1 MTNISIS
8 KTVAIAA
15 LLAGSAV
22 VAWWL
27 LAPSNHEVTEDA
39 YVEGNVVQ
47 VTPQLNGSVT
57 AIAADNTDY
66 VQAGQVLVQLNGV
79 DAQLALA
86 RAEAQ
91 LAKTVRQV
99 RAQFA
104 SSGQGRAAIVLR
116 RADVA
121 RAETDLARRS
131 SLAGS
136 GAVSGED
143 ISHAEDALRTAR
155 AALTVAEQQS
165 LSASA
170 LTDQTSVAGHPD
182 VLAASAQLRD
192 AYVAAHRTTLRAPV
206 SGIVTRRTVQLGQR
220 VGAGTALM
228 SIVPPEQ
235 MWVSANFKESQLH
248 GIRIGQPVE
257 LRADVY
263 GKSVRYHGRVA
274 GLDAGTGNAFSLLP
288 AQNATGNW
296 IKVVQ
301 RVPVRIALDP
311 KQLIGSPLRVG
322 LSMEVSID
330 VAGKE
335 GRMLADGSAKPV
347 LAQTEVFSALD
358 RGADDEVR
366 RVIAANGG
374 RGRNVTLGASS
385 SQAGVKPAVAQ
396 AAGTVTH

>member
-1 MTNISIS
+1 MTSISPS

-15 LLAGSAV
+15 LLAGSALI
-22 VAWWL
+22 AWWL

-66 VQAGQVLVQLNGV
+66 VQAGQVLVQLNEV

-136 GAVSGED
+136 GAVSGEE
-143 ISHAEDALRTAR
+143 ISHAEDALRTAH

-165 LSASA
+165 LSSSA

-182 VLAASAQLRD
+182 VLAASVQLRD
-192 AYVAAHRTTLRAPV
+192 AWVAAHRTTLRAPV

-220 VGAGTALM
+220 VAAGAALM
-228 SIVPPEQ
+228 SIVPPGQ

-263 GKSVRYHGRVA
+263 GKAVRYHGRVA
-274 GLDAGTGNAFSLLP
+274 GLDAGTGSAFALLP

-301 RVPVRIALDP
+301 RVPVRIALDA
-311 KQLIGSPLRVG
+311 QELAAHPLKIG
-322 LSMEVSID
+322 LSMRVAVDTRQRGGLLAASTPSGRPAWRTD
-330 VAGKE
+330 VF
-335 GRMLADGSAKPV
+335 DGE
-347 LAQTEVFSALD
+347 LAQAAEQAE
-358 RGADDEVR
+358 A
-366 RVIAANGG
+366 VIAANLGKG
-374 RGRNVTLGASS
+374 R
-385 SQAGVKPAVAQ
+385 
-396 AAGTVTH
+396 

>member
-1 MTNISIS
+1 MTKISPS

-15 LLAGSAV
+15 LLAGSAA

-27 LAPSNHEVTEDA
+27 LMPSTHEVTEDA

-57 AIAADNTDY
+57 AIGADNTDY
-66 VQAGQVLVQLNGV
+66 VKAGQVLVQLNQV

-91 LAKTVRQV
+91 LARAVRQV

-104 SSGQGRAAIVLR
+104 SASQGQANIVLR

-143 ISHAEDALRTAR
+143 ISHAEDAVRTAR

-165 LSASA
+165 LSSSA
-170 LTDQTSVAGHPD
+170 LTDQTSVASHPD
-182 VLAASAQLRD
+182 VLVASAQLRD

-206 SGIVTRRTVQLGQR
+206 SGLVTRRNVQLGQR
-220 VGAGTALM
+220 VAAGTALM

-235 MWVSANFKESQLH
+235 MWVSANFKESQLT

-263 GKSVRYHGRVA
+263 GKTVRYHGRVA
-274 GLDAGTGNAFSLLP
+274 GLDAGTGSAFALLP

-301 RVPVRIALDP
+301 RVPVRIALDA
-311 KQLIGSPLRVG
+311 KELAAHPLKIG
-322 LSMEVSID
+322 LSMR
-330 VAGKE
+330 VAVDTTQRSGALAASTAS
-335 GRMLADGSAKPV
+335 GRPAWRTAVFDGELEQA
-347 LAQTEVFSALD
+347 AHRAGQ
-358 RGADDEVR
+358 
-366 RVIAANGG
+366 VIAANMG
-374 RGRNVTLGASS
+374 R
-385 SQAGVKPAVAQ
+385 P
-396 AAGTVTH
+396 H

>member
-1 MTNISIS
+1 MTSISPS

-15 LLAGSAV
+15 LLAGSALI
-22 VAWWL
+22 AWWL

-66 VQAGQVLVQLNGV
+66 VQAGQVLVQLNEV

-116 RADVA
+116 RADLA

-136 GAVSGED
+136 GAVSGEE

-165 LSASA
+165 LSSSA

-182 VLAASAQLRD
+182 VLAASVQLRD
-192 AYVAAHRTTLRAPV
+192 AWVAAHRTTLRAPV
-206 SGIVTRRTVQLGQR
+206 SGLVTRRNVQLGQR
-220 VGAGTALM
+220 VAAGAALM
-228 SIVPPEQ
+228 SIVPPGQ

-248 GIRIGQPVE
+248 GIRLGQPVE

-263 GKSVRYHGRVA
+263 GKAVRYHGRVA
-274 GLDAGTGNAFSLLP
+274 GLDAGTGSAFALLP

-301 RVPVRIALDP
+301 RVPVRIALDA
-311 KQLIGSPLRVG
+311 QELAAHPLKIG
-322 LSMEVSID
+322 LSMRVTVDTRQRGGLLAASTPSGRPAWRTD
-330 VAGKE
+330 VF
-335 GRMLADGSAKPV
+335 DGE
-347 LAQTEVFSALD
+347 LAQAAEQAE
-358 RGADDEVR
+358 A
-366 RVIAANGG
+366 VIAANLGKG
-374 RGRNVTLGASS
+374 R
-385 SQAGVKPAVAQ
+385 
-396 AAGTVTH
+396 

>member
-1 MTNISIS
+1 MIKISPS

-27 LAPSNHEVTEDA
+27 LAPNNHEATEDA

-66 VQAGQVLVQLNGV
+66 VQAGQVLVQLNEV

-104 SSGQGRAAIVLR
+104 SSSQGQATIVLR

-121 RAETDLARRS
+121 RAQTDLARRS

-143 ISHAEDALRTAR
+143 IGHAEDALRTAR

-170 LTDQTSVAGHPD
+170 LTDQTSVASHPD

-206 SGIVTRRTVQLGQR
+206 SGMVTRRTVQLGQR
-220 VGAGTALM
+220 VAPGAALM

-301 RVPVRIALDP
+301 RVPVRIALDA
-311 KQLIGSPLRVG
+311 KELAAHPLKIG
-322 LSMEVSID
+322 LSMQVKVDTSERSG
-330 VAGKE
+330 ALAASTAS
-335 GRMLADGSAKPV
+335 GRPAWRTGVFDGE
-347 LAQTEVFSALD
+347 LAQAAG
-358 RGADDEVR
+358 RADA
-366 RVIAANGG
+366 VIAANLG
-374 RGRNVTLGASS
+374 RS
-385 SQAGVKPAVAQ
+385 K
-396 AAGTVTH
+396 

>member
-1 MTNISIS
+1 MIKISPS

-15 LLAGSAV
+15 LLAGSALV
-22 VAWWL
+22 TWWL
-27 LAPSNHEVTEDA
+27 LAPSTHEVTEDA

-66 VQAGQVLVQLNGV
+66 VQAGQVLVQLNEV

-104 SSGQGRAAIVLR
+104 SASQGQATIVLR

-121 RAETDLARRS
+121 RSQTDLARRS

-170 LTDQTSVAGHPD
+170 LTDQTSVASHPD

-206 SGIVTRRTVQLGQR
+206 SGMVTRRTVQLGQR
-220 VGAGTALM
+220 VAPGAALM

-301 RVPVRIALDP
+301 RVPVRIALDA
-311 KQLIGSPLRVG
+311 KELAAHPLKIG
-322 LSMEVSID
+322 LSMQVKVDTGERSG
-330 VAGKE
+330 ALAASTAS
-335 GRMLADGSAKPV
+335 GRPAWRTGVFDGE
-347 LAQTEVFSALD
+347 LAQAAE
-358 RGADDEVR
+358 RADA
-366 RVIAANGG
+366 VIAANMGKG
-374 RGRNVTLGASS
+374 S
-385 SQAGVKPAVAQ
+385 
-396 AAGTVTH
+396 

>member
-1 MTNISIS
+1 MTKISPS

-15 LLAGSAV
+15 LLAGSAL

-27 LAPSNHEVTEDA
+27 LAPSDHEVTEDA

-66 VQAGQVLVQLNGV
+66 VTAGQVLVRLNEV

-91 LAKTVRQV
+91 LARSVRQV

-104 SSGQGRAAIVLR
+104 SASQGRANIVLR
-116 RADVA
+116 RADLA
-121 RAETDLARRS
+121 RAQTDLARRS

-143 ISHAEDALRTAR
+143 ISHAEDAVRTAR

-165 LSASA
+165 LSSSA
-170 LTDQTSVAGHPD
+170 LTDQTSVASHPD

-192 AYVAAHRTTLRAPV
+192 AWVAAHRTTLRAPV
-206 SGIVTRRTVQLGQR
+206 SGLVTRRNVQLGQR
-220 VGAGTALM
+220 VAAGTALM

-235 MWVSANFKESQLH
+235 MWVSANFKESQLT

-263 GKSVRYHGRVA
+263 GKTVRYHGRVA
-274 GLDAGTGNAFSLLP
+274 GLDAGTGSAFALLP

-301 RVPVRIALDP
+301 RVPVRIALDA
-311 KQLIGSPLRVG
+311 QELAAHPLKIG
-322 LSMEVSID
+322 LSMR
-330 VAGKE
+330 VAVDTTQRSGALAASTAS
-335 GRMLADGSAKPV
+335 GRPAWRTAVFDGELEQA
-347 LAQTEVFSALD
+347 AHRAGQ
-358 RGADDEVR
+358 
-366 RVIAANGG
+366 VIAANMG
-374 RGRNVTLGASS
+374 R
-385 SQAGVKPAVAQ
+385 P
-396 AAGTVTH
+396 H

>member
-1 MTNISIS
+1 MTKISPS

-15 LLAGSAV
+15 LLVGSAA

-27 LAPSNHEVTEDA
+27 LMPSTHEVTEDA

-57 AIAADNTDY
+57 AIGADNTDY
-66 VQAGQVLVQLNGV
+66 VKAGQVLVQLNQV

-91 LAKTVRQV
+91 LARAVRQV

-104 SSGQGRAAIVLR
+104 SASQGQANIVLR

-143 ISHAEDALRTAR
+143 ISHAEDAVRTAR

-165 LSASA
+165 LSSSA
-170 LTDQTSVAGHPD
+170 LTDQTSVASHPD

-206 SGIVTRRTVQLGQR
+206 SGLVTRRNVQLGQR
-220 VGAGTALM
+220 VAAGTALM

-235 MWVSANFKESQLH
+235 MWVSANFKESQLT

-263 GKSVRYHGRVA
+263 GKTVRYHGRVA
-274 GLDAGTGNAFSLLP
+274 GLDAGTGSAFALLP

-301 RVPVRIALDP
+301 RVPVRIALDA
-311 KQLIGSPLRVG
+311 KELAAHPLKIG
-322 LSMEVSID
+322 LSMR
-330 VAGKE
+330 VAVDTTQRSGALAASTAS
-335 GRMLADGSAKPV
+335 GRPAWRTAVFDGELEQA
-347 LAQTEVFSALD
+347 AHRAGQ
-358 RGADDEVR
+358 
-366 RVIAANGG
+366 VIAANMG
-374 RGRNVTLGASS
+374 R
-385 SQAGVKPAVAQ
+385 P
-396 AAGTVTH
+396 H

>member
-1 MTNISIS
+1 MTSISPS
-8 KTVAIAA
+8 KTVVIAA
-15 LLAGSAV
+15 LLAGSALI
-22 VAWWL
+22 AWWL

-66 VQAGQVLVQLNGV
+66 VQAGQVLVQLNEV

-136 GAVSGED
+136 GAVSGEE
-143 ISHAEDALRTAR
+143 ISHAEDAQRTAR
-155 AALTVAEQQS
+155 AALAVAEQQS

-182 VLAASAQLRD
+182 VLAASVQLRD
-192 AYVAAHRTTLRAPV
+192 AWVAAHRTTLRAPV

-220 VGAGTALM
+220 VAAGAALM
-228 SIVPPEQ
+228 SIVPPGQ

-248 GIRIGQPVE
+248 GIRLGQPVE

-263 GKSVRYHGRVA
+263 GKAVRYHGRVA
-274 GLDAGTGNAFSLLP
+274 GLDAGTGSAFALLP

-301 RVPVRIALDP
+301 RVPVRIALDA
-311 KQLIGSPLRVG
+311 QELAAHPLKIG
-322 LSMEVSID
+322 LSMRVAVDTRQRGGLLAASTPSGRPAWRTD
-330 VAGKE
+330 VF
-335 GRMLADGSAKPV
+335 DGE
-347 LAQTEVFSALD
+347 LAQAAEQAE
-358 RGADDEVR
+358 A
-366 RVIAANGG
+366 VIAANLGKG
-374 RGRNVTLGASS
+374 R
-385 SQAGVKPAVAQ
+385 
-396 AAGTVTH
+396 

>member
-1 MTNISIS
+1 MTKISPS

-15 LLAGSAV
+15 LLAGSAL

-27 LAPSNHEVTEDA
+27 LAPSDHEVTEDA

-47 VTPQLNGSVT
+47 VTPQLHGSVT

-66 VQAGQVLVQLNGV
+66 VTAGQVLVRLNEV

-91 LAKTVRQV
+91 LARSVRQV

-104 SSGQGRAAIVLR
+104 SASQGRANIVLR
-116 RADVA
+116 RADLA
-121 RAETDLARRS
+121 RAQTDLARRS

-155 AALTVAEQQS
+155 AALTVAGQQS
-165 LSASA
+165 LSSSA
-170 LTDQTSVAGHPD
+170 LTDQTSVASHPD

-192 AYVAAHRTTLRAPV
+192 AWVAAHRTTLRAPV
-206 SGIVTRRTVQLGQR
+206 SGLVTRRNVQLGQR
-220 VGAGTALM
+220 VAAGTALM

-235 MWVSANFKESQLH
+235 MWVSANFKESQLT

-263 GKSVRYHGRVA
+263 GKTVRYHGRVA
-274 GLDAGTGNAFSLLP
+274 GLDAGTGSAFALLP

-301 RVPVRIALDP
+301 RVPVRIALDA
-311 KQLIGSPLRVG
+311 QELAAHPLKIG
-322 LSMEVSID
+322 LSMR
-330 VAGKE
+330 VAVDTTQRSGALAASTAS
-335 GRMLADGSAKPV
+335 GRPAWRTAVFDGELEQA
-347 LAQTEVFSALD
+347 AHRAGQ
-358 RGADDEVR
+358 
-366 RVIAANGG
+366 VIAANMG
-374 RGRNVTLGASS
+374 R
-385 SQAGVKPAVAQ
+385 P
-396 AAGTVTH
+396 H

>member
-1 MTNISIS
+1 MTSISPS

-15 LLAGSAV
+15 LLAGSALI
-22 VAWWL
+22 AWWL

-66 VQAGQVLVQLNGV
+66 VQAGQVLVQLNEV

-136 GAVSGED
+136 GAVSGEE
-143 ISHAEDALRTAR
+143 ISHAEDALRTAH

-165 LSASA
+165 LSSSA

-192 AYVAAHRTTLRAPV
+192 AWVAAHRTTLRAPV
-206 SGIVTRRTVQLGQR
+206 SGLVTRRNVQLGQR
-220 VGAGTALM
+220 VAAGAALM
-228 SIVPPEQ
+228 SIVPPGQ

-263 GKSVRYHGRVA
+263 GNTVRYHGRVA
-274 GLDAGTGNAFSLLP
+274 GLDAGTGSAFALLP

-301 RVPVRIALDP
+301 RVPVRIALDA
-311 KQLIGSPLRVG
+311 QELAAHPLKIG
-322 LSMEVSID
+322 LSMR
-330 VAGKE
+330 VAVDTRQRGGLLAASTPS
-335 GRMLADGSAKPV
+335 GRPAWRTAVFDGE
-347 LAQTEVFSALD
+347 LAQAAEQAE
-358 RGADDEVR
+358 A
-366 RVIAANGG
+366 VIAANLG
-374 RGRNVTLGASS
+374 RSR
-385 SQAGVKPAVAQ
+385 
-396 AAGTVTH
+396 

>member
-1 MTNISIS
+1 MTSISPS

-15 LLAGSAV
+15 LLAGSALI
-22 VAWWL
+22 AWWR

-39 YVEGNVVQ
+39 YVEGKGVQ

-66 VQAGQVLVQLNGV
+66 VQAGQVLVQLNEV

-136 GAVSGED
+136 GAVSGEE
-143 ISHAEDALRTAR
+143 ISHAEDALRTAH

-165 LSASA
+165 LSSSA

-182 VLAASAQLRD
+182 VLAASVQLRD
-192 AYVAAHRTTLRAPV
+192 AWVAAHRTTLRAPV

-220 VGAGTALM
+220 VAAGAALM
-228 SIVPPEQ
+228 SIVPPGQ

-263 GKSVRYHGRVA
+263 GKAVRYHGRVA
-274 GLDAGTGNAFSLLP
+274 GLDAGTGSAFALLP

-301 RVPVRIALDP
+301 RVPVRIALDA
-311 KQLIGSPLRVG
+311 QELAAHPLKIG
-322 LSMEVSID
+322 LSMRVAVDTRQRGGLLAASTPSGRPAWRTD
-330 VAGKE
+330 VF
-335 GRMLADGSAKPV
+335 DGE
-347 LAQTEVFSALD
+347 LAQAAEQAE
-358 RGADDEVR
+358 A
-366 RVIAANGG
+366 VIAANLGKG
-374 RGRNVTLGASS
+374 R
-385 SQAGVKPAVAQ
+385 
-396 AAGTVTH
+396 

>member
-1 MTNISIS
+1 MTSISPS

-15 LLAGSAV
+15 LLAGSALI
-22 VAWWL
+22 AWWL

-66 VQAGQVLVQLNGV
+66 VQAGQVLVQLNEV

-165 LSASA
+165 LSSSA

-182 VLAASAQLRD
+182 VLAASVQLRD
-192 AYVAAHRTTLRAPV
+192 AWVAAHRTTLRAPV

-220 VGAGTALM
+220 VAAGAALM
-228 SIVPPEQ
+228 SIVPPGQ

-263 GKSVRYHGRVA
+263 GKAVRYHGRVA
-274 GLDAGTGNAFSLLP
+274 GLDAGTGSAFALLP

-301 RVPVRIALDP
+301 RVPVRIALDA
-311 KQLIGSPLRVG
+311 QELAAHPLKIG
-322 LSMEVSID
+322 LSMRVAVDTRQRGGLLAASTPSGRPAWRTD
-330 VAGKE
+330 VF
-335 GRMLADGSAKPV
+335 DGE
-347 LAQTEVFSALD
+347 LAQAAEQAE
-358 RGADDEVR
+358 A
-366 RVIAANGG
+366 VIAANLGKG
-374 RGRNVTLGASS
+374 R
-385 SQAGVKPAVAQ
+385 
-396 AAGTVTH
+396 

>member
-1 MTNISIS
+1 MTFISPS
-8 KTVAIAA
+8 KTVAITA
-15 LLAGSAV
+15 LLAGSALI
-22 VAWWL
+22 AWWL
-27 LAPSNHEVTEDA
+27 LAPGNHEVTEDA

-66 VQAGQVLVQLNGV
+66 VQAGQVLVQLNEV

-116 RADVA
+116 RADLA

-136 GAVSGED
+136 GAVSGEE

-165 LSASA
+165 LSSSA

-182 VLAASAQLRD
+182 VLAASVQLRD
-192 AYVAAHRTTLRAPV
+192 AWVAAHRTTLRAPV

-220 VGAGTALM
+220 VAAGAALM
-228 SIVPPEQ
+228 SIVPPGQ

-248 GIRIGQPVE
+248 GIRLGQPVE

-263 GKSVRYHGRVA
+263 GKAVRYHGRVA
-274 GLDAGTGNAFSLLP
+274 GLDAGTGSAFALLP

-301 RVPVRIALDP
+301 RVPVRIALDA
-311 KQLIGSPLRVG
+311 QELAAHPLKIG
-322 LSMEVSID
+322 LSMRVAVDTRQRGGLLAASTPSGRPAWRTD
-330 VAGKE
+330 VF
-335 GRMLADGSAKPV
+335 DGE
-347 LAQTEVFSALD
+347 LAQAAEQAE
-358 RGADDEVR
+358 A
-366 RVIAANGG
+366 VIAANLGKG
-374 RGRNVTLGASS
+374 R
-385 SQAGVKPAVAQ
+385 
-396 AAGTVTH
+396 

>member
-274 GLDAGTGNAFSLLP
+274 GLDAGTGNAISLLP

-301 RVPVRIALDP
+301 RVPVRIALDA
-311 KQLIGSPLRVG
+311 KELAAHPLKIG
-322 LSMEVSID
+322 LSMQ
-330 VAGKE
+330 VAVDTSERGGALAASRAS
-335 GRMLADGSAKPV
+335 GRPAWRTQVFDGE
-347 LAQTEVFSALD
+347 LAQAAE
-358 RGADDEVR
+358 RADA
-366 RVIAANGG
+366 VIAANLG
-374 RGRNVTLGASS
+374 RS
-385 SQAGVKPAVAQ
+385 K
-396 AAGTVTH
+396 

>member
-1 MTNISIS
+1 MTKISPS

-15 LLAGSAV
+15 LLAGSAA

-27 LAPSNHEVTEDA
+27 LAPSDHEVTEDA

-57 AIAADNTDY
+57 AIGADNTDY
-66 VQAGQVLVQLNGV
+66 VQAGQVLVQLNQV

-91 LAKTVRQV
+91 LARAVRQV

-104 SSGQGRAAIVLR
+104 SASQGQANIVLR

-170 LTDQTSVAGHPD
+170 LTDRTSVASHPD

-220 VGAGTALM
+220 VAPGASLM

-235 MWVSANFKESQLH
+235 MWVSANFKESQLT

-263 GKSVRYHGRVA
+263 GKTVRYHGRVA

-301 RVPVRIALDP
+301 RVPVRIALDA
-311 KQLIGSPLRVG
+311 KELAAHPLKIG
-322 LSMEVSID
+322 LSM
-330 VAGKE
+330 
-335 GRMLADGSAKPV
+335 
-347 LAQTEVFSALD
+347 
-358 RGADDEVR
+358 
-366 RVIAANGG
+366 
-374 RGRNVTLGASS
+374 
-385 SQAGVKPAVAQ
+385 Q
-396 AAGTVTH
+396 AAVDIRQRSGALAASTASGRDRKSVV

>member
-301 RVPVRIALDP
+301 RVPVRIALDA
-311 KQLIGSPLRVG
+311 KELAAHPLKIG
-322 LSMEVSID
+322 LSMQ
-330 VAGKE
+330 VAVDTSERGGALAASRAS
-335 GRMLADGSAKPV
+335 GRPAWRTQVFDGE
-347 LAQTEVFSALD
+347 LAQAAE
-358 RGADDEVR
+358 RADA
-366 RVIAANGG
+366 VIAANLG
-374 RGRNVTLGASS
+374 RS
-385 SQAGVKPAVAQ
+385 K
-396 AAGTVTH
+396 

>member
-143 ISHAEDALRTAR
+143 IRHAEDALRTAR

-301 RVPVRIALDP
+301 RVPVRIALDA
-311 KQLIGSPLRVG
+311 KELAAHPLKIG
-322 LSMEVSID
+322 LSMQ
-330 VAGKE
+330 VAVDTSERGGALAASRAS
-335 GRMLADGSAKPV
+335 GRPAWRTQVFDGE
-347 LAQTEVFSALD
+347 LAQAAE
-358 RGADDEVR
+358 RADA
-366 RVIAANGG
+366 VIAANLG
-374 RGRNVTLGASS
+374 RS
-385 SQAGVKPAVAQ
+385 K
-396 AAGTVTH
+396 

>member
-263 GKSVRYHGRVA
+263 GKAVRYHGRVA
-274 GLDAGTGNAFSLLP
+274 GLDAGTGSAFALLP

-301 RVPVRIALDP
+301 RVPVRIALDA
-311 KQLIGSPLRVG
+311 QELAAHPLKIG
-322 LSMEVSID
+322 LSMR
-330 VAGKE
+330 VAVDTTQRSGALAASTAS
-335 GRMLADGSAKPV
+335 GRPAWRTAVFDGELEQA
-347 LAQTEVFSALD
+347 AHRAGQ
-358 RGADDEVR
+358 
-366 RVIAANGG
+366 VIAANMG
-374 RGRNVTLGASS
+374 R
-385 SQAGVKPAVAQ
+385 P
-396 AAGTVTH
+396 H

>member
-1 MTNISIS
+1 MIKISPS

-15 LLAGSAV
+15 LLAGSALV
-22 VAWWL
+22 TWWL
-27 LAPSNHEVTEDA
+27 LAPSTHEVTEDA

-66 VQAGQVLVQLNGV
+66 VQAGQVLVQLNEV

-104 SSGQGRAAIVLR
+104 SASQGQATIVLR

-121 RAETDLARRS
+121 RAQTDLARRS

-170 LTDQTSVAGHPD
+170 LTDQTSVASHPD

-206 SGIVTRRTVQLGQR
+206 SGMVTRRTVQLGQR
-220 VGAGTALM
+220 VAPGAALM

-301 RVPVRIALDP
+301 RVPVRIALDA
-311 KQLIGSPLRVG
+311 KELAAHPLKIG
-322 LSMEVSID
+322 LSMQVKVDTGERSG
-330 VAGKE
+330 ALAASTAS
-335 GRMLADGSAKPV
+335 GRPAWRTGVFDGE
-347 LAQTEVFSALD
+347 LAQAAE
-358 RGADDEVR
+358 RADA
-366 RVIAANGG
+366 VIAANMGKG
-374 RGRNVTLGASS
+374 S
-385 SQAGVKPAVAQ
+385 
-396 AAGTVTH
+396 

>member
-1 MTNISIS
+1 MTSIS
-8 KTVAIAA
+8 PSKTEAIAA
-15 LLAGSAV
+15 LLAGSALI
-22 VAWWL
+22 AWWL
-27 LAPSNHEVTEDA
+27 LAPGNHEVTEDA

-66 VQAGQVLVQLNGV
+66 VQAGQVLVQLNEV

-104 SSGQGRAAIVLR
+104 SSGQGRATIVLR

-121 RAETDLARRS
+121 RSETDLARRS

-143 ISHAEDALRTAR
+143 IGHAEDALRTAR

-228 SIVPPEQ
+228 SIVPPGQ

-263 GKSVRYHGRVA
+263 GKTVRYHGRVA

-301 RVPVRIALDP
+301 RVPVRIALDAA
-311 KQLIGSPLRVG
+311 QVAQHPLRIG
-322 LSMEVSID
+322 LSMD
-330 VAGKE
+330 VKVDTDDQSGPMLSTAQRSAPVAATSVYDAQLEAADAAVEKTISANL
-335 GRMLADGSAKPV
+335 GREATARASSAV
-347 LAQTEVFSALD
+347 LA
-358 RGADDEVR
+358 
-366 RVIAANGG
+366 AAARTAN
-374 RGRNVTLGASS
+374 
-385 SQAGVKPAVAQ
+385 
-396 AAGTVTH
+396 H